1 MAKFFFYVLIIVAV
15 VSGIILLFRKP
26 QTVKKTSS
34 NIIQKKVNPTPTL
47 PAENILKSK
56 SVFLPNWAEVAE
68 GEQFAGYDRILYFG
82 VALGKN
88 GINKDDAGYTS
99 LSKLTSSITDTKR
112 IWITAKMLDT
122 DTNAAILNDPAGW
135 DTISTDLIDVVK
147 GNGAKGIVLDL
158 EMSAL
163 PTDALAKRITEYV
176 AHLHTKLAEREI
188 PLALA
193 IYGDTF
199 FRKRPFDIKALGE
212 NSDEIM
218 IMAYDFHKSYGEPG
232 PNFPLA
238 GRDLYGYDFET
249 MVTDYTSQV
258 KPEKLTVIFGMYGY
272 DWIVDEKKRPVK
284 PAKALPLDTI
294 RTEFIQSCTK
304 KNCVT
309 RRDEQSAETEI
320 NYIDDYVNYHIVW
333 FEDDTSV
340 EKKVAFMKQK
350 GIVNIAYWA
359 YGYY

>member
-1 MAKFFFYVLIIVAV
+1 MAKLFFCILVFSAV
-15 VSGIILLFRKP
+15 IGGIFLFFRKP
-26 QTVKKTSS
+26 QTKKMSQKEHTE
-34 NIIQKKVNPTPTL
+34 KKVVVTP
-47 PAENILKSK
+47 PVIAQSIKSK
-56 SVFLPNWAEVAE
+56 SVFVPSWAEVSE
-68 GEQFAGYDRILYFG
+68 GEQFDGYDRVIYFG
-82 VALGKN
+82 VSLTRN
-88 GINKDDAGYTS
+88 GVDKTSAEYTS
-99 LSKLTSSITDTKR
+99 LAKIVSIIPTDKKV
-112 IWITAKMLDT
+112 WITTKMLDT
-122 DTNAAILNDPAGW
+122 DTNAAILNNPAGW
-135 DTISTDLIDVVK
+135 DNIATDMIDIVK

-176 AHLHTKLAEREI
+176 THVHQKLSEREI

-232 PNFPLA
+232 PNFPLR
-238 GRDLYGYDFET
+238 GRDTYGYDFET
-249 MVTDYTSQV
+249 LVTDYASQV

-272 DWIVDEKKRPVK
+272 DWIVDEKKRPIK
-284 PAKALPLDTI
+284 PAKALPLGTI
-294 RTEFIQSCTK
+294 RTELIQSCTK

-309 RRDEQSAETEI
+309 RRDDQSAETEI
-320 NYIDDYVNYHIVW
+320 NYIDEYVNYHIVW

-340 EKKVAFMKQK
+340 SKKIDFMKQK
-350 GIVNIAYWA
+350 GIVNTAYWA